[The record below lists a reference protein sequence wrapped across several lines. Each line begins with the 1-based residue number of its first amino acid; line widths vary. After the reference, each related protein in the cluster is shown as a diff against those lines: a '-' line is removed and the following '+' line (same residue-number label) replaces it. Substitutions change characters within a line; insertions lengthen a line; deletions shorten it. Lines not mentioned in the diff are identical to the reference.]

1 MSSHFASTLLRRC
14 AQAAFAALWLV
25 RPALAAESSPFAPPA
40 KPPELFRLL
49 AYADDFDPAVIED
62 AERAIGLPVAYDSYD
77 SPDQIAERLR
87 ATPYDVVV
95 APGASIAQA
104 VVAGALRRLDL
115 AAIPNARNEATAV
128 AAKLAAFD
136 PGNAHALVYAW
147 FATGLLIDAD
157 KAGVRIPA
165 GAESWAI
172 AFAPEATLRFADC
185 GVAAPADRD
194 ALFMAAWRFL
204 GANTAKL
211 TPFDV
216 RRAGE
221 ALSRLK
227 NATHGFTPLAAGA
240 ALAGGEACV
249 AIGRRGEAAA
259 AEAQAKESGRA
270 LNVRFAIPKEGAPI
284 SLDAFAIPAS
294 APHLALAQAFI
305 NFMLRPDI
313 AARNS
318 RATGLANGGET
329 GDEAVLKRLTP
340 AGVADPALAT
350 LVEHE
355 WQRVLNSK

>member
-1 MSSHFASTLLRRC
+1 MPSPFASPLLRRC
-14 AQAAFAALWLV
+14 AYAALATLWLA
-25 RPALAAESSPFAPPA
+25 RPAFAAESSPFAPST

-49 AYADDFDPAVIED
+49 AYADDFDPAVIEE

-95 APGASIAQA
+95 APGAAIAQGVA
-104 VVAGALRRLDL
+104 AGALRRLDL
-115 AAIPNARNEATAV
+115 SAIPNARNESPGV
-128 AAKLAAFD
+128 AAKLAVFD

-147 FATGLLIDAD
+147 FATGLLIDTE
-157 KAGVRIPA
+157 KAGARIPA
-165 GAESWAI
+165 GAESWAV
-172 AFAPEATLRFADC
+172 AFAPEASRRFADC
-185 GVAAPADRD
+185 GIAAPADRD

-211 TPFDV
+211 TPLDA

-221 ALSRLK
+221 ALLRLK
-227 NATHGFTPLAAGA
+227 SATHGFTPLAAGG
-240 ALAGGEACV
+240 ALAGGEACI

-259 AEAQAKESGRA
+259 AEAQARESGRP
-270 LNVRFAIPKEGAPI
+270 LSVRFAIPKEGAPM

-294 APHLALAQAFI
+294 APHLAQAQGFI
-305 NFMLRPDI
+305 NFMLRPDV

-329 GDEAVLKRLTP
+329 GDEAILKRLTP
-340 AGVADPALAT
+340 AGVADLALAT
-350 LVEHE
+350 LVERE